1 MNDEKRNNRINV
13 NRMKFMKVFLAAL
26 LAVVVGSFLTA
37 LLWIATLF
45 GLFGSMESDVKVEP
59 NSILKIDLTENITD
73 SPSVNPFAGLSFPSL
88 EMTKSLS
95 LYRVLQ
101 AIDAAR
107 DDDRIE
113 GIYLRMNGAG
123 SVSVAILEEMRSA
136 LEEFKQ
142 SGKFV
147 VAYNEAYG
155 MGRYY
160 LATVADRIYLQKEG
174 MIEWTGMAYTIPF
187 FKGLFDK
194 LDVQFE
200 IFRPTACKYKSAV
213 EPYFLTKM
221 SEANREQTTE
231 MVDSMW
237 GVLAGT
243 VAESRG
249 FGSVD
254 KLNELTDKLM
264 LSLPE
269 DALANG
275 MVDGLIY
282 EDEMDDVFAEL
293 GVEKNADDTFNFV
306 TLGEYASQVKPA
318 YETLTA
324 DRIAIVYA
332 DGSIVD
338 GEGTQ
343 EDTIFGN
350 TLAAKIA
357 EVREDEDVKAVVL
370 RVNSPGGS
378 ALASDVVWREMKLLQ
393 AEKPVVVSMG
403 SYAASGG
410 YYISCPA
417 DAIVADR
424 LTLTGSIGVF
434 GAFPVTGG
442 MLEKK
447 IGITFDGVKSNAAA
461 DFGRGFLIGAIRP
474 TTPLERNYLMKS
486 VDRIY
491 EGFTEKVAEGRNLPV
506 EKVLDIAGGRVWS
519 GVDALEIG
527 LIDSYGGLKE
537 AIAVAADKAGLEQ
550 FRVEERLEELDG
562 FAAFF
567 SGMNAR
573 IRAGFEMNELGEAF
587 GPYKKAREIL
597 SQRGVLMYCPYA
609 FEME

>member
-1 MNDEKRNNRINV
+1 
-13 NRMKFMKVFLAAL
+13 MKFSKVFLAAL
-26 LAVVVGSFLTA
+26 LAVVAGSILTA
-37 LLWIATLF
+37 LFWIMALV
-45 GLFGSMESDVKVEP
+45 GIAGSMESGVKVEE
-59 NSILKIDLTENITD
+59 NSILKIDMAENITD
-73 SPSVNPFAGLSFPSL
+73 APSTNPFSGLSFPSM

-95 LYRVLQ
+95 LYQVLQ
-101 AIDAAR
+101 AIDAAG
-107 DDDRIE
+107 DDDRIK
-113 GIYLRMNGAG
+113 GIYLRMSGMG
-123 SVSVAILEEMRSA
+123 SVSLAAIEEIRA
-136 LEEFKQ
+136 AIEEFKQ

-147 VAYNEAYG
+147 VAYDETYG
-155 MGRYY
+155 QSRYY
-160 LATVADRIYLQKEG
+160 LASAADRIYLQKEG
-174 MIEWTGMAYTIPF
+174 EVAWMGMAYTIPF

-194 LDVQFE
+194 LDVQYE
-200 IFRPTACKYKSAV
+200 IFRPTVCKYKSAV

-221 SEANREQTTE
+221 SDANREQTTQ
-231 MVDSMW
+231 MVSSMW
-237 GVLAGT
+237 NVMAEA

-249 FGSVD
+249 FESVE
-254 KLNELTDKLM
+254 KLNELTDNLQ

-293 GVEKNADDTFNFV
+293 GVEKNADDAFNFI
-306 TLGEYASQVKPA
+306 TLGEYVSQVKPA

-338 GEGTQ
+338 GEGSQ
-343 EDTIFGN
+343 EGTIFGN

-424 LTLTGSIGVF
+424 MTLTGSIGVF

-447 IGITFDGVKSNAAA
+447 AGITFDGVKSNAAA
-461 DFGRGFLIGAIRP
+461 DFGQGFLIGAIRP
-474 TTPLERNYLMKS
+474 TTPLEKRFLMKS

-491 EGFTEKVAEGRNLPV
+491 ESFTGKVSDGRNLPI
-506 EKVLDIAGGRVWS
+506 EKVLEIAGGRVWS
-519 GVDALEIG
+519 GVDALGIG

-567 SGMNAR
+567 AGMNAR

-587 GPYKKAREIL
+587 GPYKKAQEIL

-609 FEME
+609 IEME

>member
-1 MNDEKRNNRINV
+1 
-13 NRMKFMKVFLAAL
+13 MKFMKVFLAAL
-26 LAVVVGSFLTA
+26 LAVVAGSFLTA
-37 LLWIATLF
+37 LIWIMVLVGIA
-45 GLFGSMESDVKVEP
+45 GSMESGVGVEE
-59 NSILKIDLTENITD
+59 NSILKIDMAENITD
-73 SPSVNPFAGLSFPSL
+73 SPSVNPFSGLSFPSL

-95 LYRVLQ
+95 LYQVLQ
-101 AIDAAR
+101 ALDAAR
-107 DDDRIE
+107 EDDRIK
-113 GIYLRMNGAG
+113 GIYLRMSGMGTA
-123 SVSVAILEEMRSA
+123 SLAVVEELRAAIA
-136 LEEFKQ
+136 DFKR

-147 VAYNEAYG
+147 VAYDETYSQS
-155 MGRYY
+155 RYY
-160 LATVADRIYLQKEG
+160 LASAADRIYLQKEG
-174 MIEWTGMAYTIPF
+174 EISWMGMSYTIPF

-194 LDVQFE
+194 MDVQYE
-200 IFRPTACKYKSAV
+200 IFRPTACRYKSAV

-221 SEANREQTTE
+221 SDANREQMTE
-231 MVDSMW
+231 MVNSMW
-237 GVLAGT
+237 NTMAET

-249 FGSVD
+249 FESVG
-254 KLNELTDKLM
+254 KLNELTDALR

-282 EDEMDDVFAEL
+282 EDEMEGVFAEL
-293 GVEKNADDTFNFV
+293 GVERNGDDEFNFI

-332 DGSIVD
+332 EGSIVD
-338 GEGTQ
+338 GEGSQ
-343 EDTIFGN
+343 EGTIFGN
-350 TLAAKIA
+350 TLAAKLA
-357 EVREDEDVKAVVL
+357 EVRGDEDVKAVVL

-447 IGITFDGVKSNAAA
+447 AGITFDGVKSNAAA
-461 DFGRGFLIGAIRP
+461 DFGQGFLLGTIRP
-474 TTPLERNYLMKS
+474 TTPLEKRFLMRN

-491 EGFTEKVAEGRNLPV
+491 EGFTGKVSEGRNLPV
-506 EKVLDIAGGRVWS
+506 EQVLEIAGGRVWS
-519 GVDALEIG
+519 GADALGIG

-567 SGMNAR
+567 AGMNAR
-573 IRAGFEMNELGEAF
+573 LQARFDMNELGEAF

-609 FEME
+609 IELE

>member
-1 MNDEKRNNRINV
+1 
-13 NRMKFMKVFLAAL
+13 MKFMKVFLAAL
-26 LAVVVGSFLTA
+26 LAVVAGSFLTA
-37 LLWIATLF
+37 LIWIMVLVGIA
-45 GLFGSMESDVKVEP
+45 GSMESGVGVEE
-59 NSILKIDLTENITD
+59 NSILKIDMAENITD
-73 SPSVNPFAGLSFPSL
+73 SPSVNPFSGLSFPSL

-95 LYRVLQ
+95 LYQVLQ
-101 AIDAAR
+101 ALDAAR
-107 DDDRIE
+107 EDDRIK
-113 GIYLRMNGAG
+113 GIYLRMSGMGTA
-123 SVSVAILEEMRSA
+123 SLAVVEEMRSA
-136 LEEFKQ
+136 IEEFRQ

-147 VAYNEAYG
+147 VAYDETYSQS
-155 MGRYY
+155 RYY
-160 LATVADRIYLQKEG
+160 LASAADRIYLQKEG
-174 MIEWTGMAYTIPF
+174 EISWMGMSYTIPF

-194 LDVQFE
+194 MDVQYE
-200 IFRPTACKYKSAV
+200 IFRPTACRYKSAV

-221 SEANREQTTE
+221 SDANREQMTE
-231 MVDSMW
+231 MVNSMW
-237 GVLAGT
+237 NTMAET

-249 FGSVD
+249 FESVG
-254 KLNELTDKLM
+254 KLNELTDALR

-282 EDEMDDVFAEL
+282 EDEMEGVFAEL
-293 GVEKNADDTFNFV
+293 GVERNGDDEFNFI

-332 DGSIVD
+332 EGSIVD
-338 GEGTQ
+338 GEGSQ
-343 EDTIFGN
+343 EGTIFGN

-357 EVREDEDVKAVVL
+357 EVRGDEDVKAVVL

-447 IGITFDGVKSNAAA
+447 AGITFDGVKSNAAA
-461 DFGRGFLIGAIRP
+461 DFGQGFLLGTIRP
-474 TTPLERNYLMKS
+474 TTPLEKRFLMRD

-491 EGFTEKVAEGRNLPV
+491 EGFTGKVSEGRNLPV
-506 EKVLDIAGGRVWS
+506 EQVLEIAGGRVWS
-519 GVDALEIG
+519 GADALGIG
-527 LIDSYGGLKE
+527 LIDSYGGLKD

-567 SGMNAR
+567 AGMNAR
-573 IRAGFEMNELGEAF
+573 LQARFDMNELGEAF

-609 FEME
+609 IELE

>member
-1 MNDEKRNNRINV
+1 
-13 NRMKFMKVFLAAL
+13 
-26 LAVVVGSFLTA
+26 
-37 LLWIATLF
+37 
-45 GLFGSMESDVKVEP
+45 
-59 NSILKIDLTENITD
+59 
-73 SPSVNPFAGLSFPSL
+73 
-88 EMTKSLS
+88 MTKSLS
-95 LYRVLQ
+95 LYQVLQ
-101 AIDAAR
+101 ALDAAR
-107 DDDRIE
+107 EDDRIK
-113 GIYLRMNGAG
+113 GIYLRMSGMGTA
-123 SVSVAILEEMRSA
+123 SLAVVEEMRSA
-136 LEEFKQ
+136 IEEFRQ

-147 VAYNEAYG
+147 VAYDETYSQS
-155 MGRYY
+155 RYY
-160 LATVADRIYLQKEG
+160 LASAADRIYLQKEG
-174 MIEWTGMAYTIPF
+174 EISWMGMSYTIPF

-194 LDVQFE
+194 MDVQYE
-200 IFRPTACKYKSAV
+200 IFRPTACRYKSAV

-221 SEANREQTTE
+221 SDANREQMTE
-231 MVDSMW
+231 MVNSMW
-237 GVLAGT
+237 NTMAET

-249 FGSVD
+249 FESVG
-254 KLNELTDKLM
+254 KLNELTDALR

-282 EDEMDDVFAEL
+282 EDEMEGVFAEL
-293 GVEKNADDTFNFV
+293 GVERNGDDEFNFI

-332 DGSIVD
+332 EGSIVD
-338 GEGTQ
+338 GEGSQ
-343 EDTIFGN
+343 EGTIFGN
-350 TLAAKIA
+350 TLAAKLA
-357 EVREDEDVKAVVL
+357 EVRGDEDVKAVVL

-447 IGITFDGVKSNAAA
+447 AGITFDGVKSNAAA
-461 DFGRGFLIGAIRP
+461 DFGQGFLLGTIRP
-474 TTPLERNYLMKS
+474 TTPLEKRFLMRN

-491 EGFTEKVAEGRNLPV
+491 EGFTGKVSEGRNLPV
-506 EKVLDIAGGRVWS
+506 EQVLEIAGGRVWS
-519 GVDALEIG
+519 GADALGIG

-567 SGMNAR
+567 AGMNAR
-573 IRAGFEMNELGEAF
+573 LQARFDMNELGEAF

-609 FEME
+609 IELE